1 MKVVL
6 LHSKITKLKLQ
17 SENRRYKLGMQEE
30 RENLDSCI
38 FICTKPGVECKNI
51 EIHIE

>member
-1 MKVVL
+1 MRVCEIIK
-6 LHSKITKLKLQ
+6 KQ
-17 SENRRYKLGMQEE
+17 AMQEE